1 MRGLQEQSGILVA
14 AQLLNPMC
22 AAYARLFENHFP
34 TQQQSRGDPHP
45 CCVDSFFFGGGRS
58 QRAERLD
65 SARFSEG
72 AMGAMLSLSDRN
84 VSKLKQVAPVIT
96 GQQSVDAV
104 VLRVTAEQNQLRS
117 AAWDEQPRAFSL
129 RSLRKSPSR
138 G

>member
-1 MRGLQEQSGILVA
+1 M
-14 AQLLNPMC
+14 P
-22 AAYARLFENHFP
+22 AYLKNHFP
-34 TQQQSRGDPHP
+34 TQQQSRGDPILVASYSRF
-45 CCVDSFFFGGGRS
+45 CFGGGVPS
-58 QRAERLD
+58 AERLD

-72 AMGAMLSLSDRN
+72 AMGSMLPLSDRN

-96 GQQSVDAV
+96 GGQQPVDAV

-129 RSLRKSPSR
+129 RSLRQSSSR

>member
-1 MRGLQEQSGILVA
+1 
-14 AQLLNPMC
+14 
-22 AAYARLFENHFP
+22 
-34 TQQQSRGDPHP
+34 
-45 CCVDSFFFGGGRS
+45 
-58 QRAERLD
+58 
-65 SARFSEG
+65 
-72 AMGAMLSLSDRN
+72 MGAMLSLSDRN

-129 RSLRKSPSR
+129 QSLRKSSSR

>member
-1 MRGLQEQSGILVA
+1 
-14 AQLLNPMC
+14 
-22 AAYARLFENHFP
+22 
-34 TQQQSRGDPHP
+34 
-45 CCVDSFFFGGGRS
+45 
-58 QRAERLD
+58 
-65 SARFSEG
+65 
-72 AMGAMLSLSDRN
+72 MGAMLSLSDRN

-129 RSLRKSPSR
+129 RSLRKSSSW

>member
-1 MRGLQEQSGILVA
+1 MPAYLRTTSLRSNSRAGTPIPVASILFWGA
-14 AQLLNPMC
+14 FP
-22 AAYARLFENHFP
+22 AR
-34 TQQQSRGDPHP
+34 
-45 CCVDSFFFGGGRS
+45 
-58 QRAERLD
+58 RAIGF
-65 SARFSEG
+65 SAILRG

-129 RSLRKSPSR
+129 RSLRKSSSR